1 MRKLLTLIAIIASFL
16 LVSCSSDPVVNRL
29 PWVYKIEI
37 QQGNVL
43 NQDSV
48 NQLRTGMTR
57 RQVQFVLGNPMIV
70 DPFHANRWEYYYQY
84 QPGTKGTGEP
94 RQDRLALFFEEE
106 RLVRWEG
113 SMLPNPDAVPEQP
126 DRQVTI
132 DVPPQQVD
140 DPGILTR
147 FWRWLTFSAPE
158 PELQQEKQTFQPET
172 GTTGDPGISP

>member
-16 LVSCSSDPVVNRL
+16 LVSCSNDPVVNRL
-29 PWVYKIEI
+29 PWVYRIEI

-43 NQDSV
+43 KQDSV

-57 RQVQFVLGNPMIV
+57 RQVQFVMGNPMIV
-70 DPFHANRWEYYYQY
+70 DPFHANRWDYFYQY
-84 QPGTKGTGEP
+84 HPGTKGTGEA

-126 DRQVTI
+126 DRQITI

-147 FWRWLTFSAPE
+147 FWRWLTFNAPE
-158 PELQQEKQTFQPET
+158 PELQQEKQTFQPGA
-172 GTTGDPGISP
+172 GTTDDQGISP